1 MRRYLLRKLFVYG
14 LTFFV
19 AITLNWMLP
28 RVMPGDPIV
37 NLVSQLSRGSDVQSQ
52 EIYFRLNEAFGFDK
66 PLIQQY
72 FTYLSSLFRGD
83 LGVSIMH
90 YPKDVA
96 GLLFPALP
104 YTLILTV
111 PALLLSFII
120 GNKVGAAAARKKFL
134 DSAVL
139 PGWYVIVS
147 TPYFWLG
154 IFLAWVFAVNLD
166 WFPLALPFRG
176 TILPGFNLPFI
187 LNFFHHWALPFLS
200 LFFVQLGGWAIGMRN
215 MIIYELESDYSR
227 YLETLGAPDSLIR
240 RYAFNNAKLPQIT
253 GLATQIG
260 MILVG
265 NITLEVLFQYP
276 GIGKI
281 MVESILQQDYF
292 VAQGAFLLLVVAV
305 LIANFLVDV
314 SYAFIDPRVRL
325 SVAGD

>member
-52 EIYFRLNEAFGFDK
+52 EIYLRLNEAFGFDK

-96 GLLFPALP
+96 GLIFPALP
-104 YTLILTV
+104 YSLVLTV

-139 PGWYVIVS
+139 PSWYVIVS

-154 IFLAWVFAVNLD
+154 IFLAWALAVNLD
-166 WFPLALPFRG
+166 WFPIGLPFRG

-187 LNFFHHWALPFLS
+187 LNFLHHWTLPFLS
-200 LFFVQLGGWAIGMRN
+200 LFIVQLGGWAIGMRN

-240 RYAFNNAKLPQIT
+240 RYAFNNARLPQIT

-276 GIGKI
+276 GIGNI
-281 MVESILQQDYF
+281 MVQSILQQDYF